1 MDKRI
6 QLILN
11 LLVSVLSLAFIAYLV
26 GVDKILAVLLKARP
40 ELLAAALL
48 TYVFLNVVMSY
59 RIKMVLEG
67 IGERIGVWQAFP
79 SNLAGMLASDFTPA
93 RAGYLFTAFSMSSR
107 NGIGLEKTI
116 LSIFGPQMFDF
127 LIKVTCAGILLLML
141 LSRVGAGDMTL
152 NAALLLAFLA
162 AIIFMSALVFHPPL
176 LTRLAF
182 MESFPFV
189 PSAFAF
195 LRRMHVHSGKV
206 LALKEKII
214 LITLLSWFIKGVEWS
229 FLSRA
234 IGISVSGNPIQDLL
248 FIMVFQGAIT
258 IIQFLPIP
266 TLAGAGASEAGFAAI
281 LILFGVPFEVGVT
294 FGFLTRLT
302 MITVDAFSLPVI
314 LAYLHGH
321 SLEGMLK
328 GITGGH

>member
-1 MDKRI
+1 MV
-6 QLILN
+6 N
-11 LLVSVLSLAFIAYLV
+11 LLVSVMSLALIAYLV

-48 TYVFLNVVMSY
+48 AYAFLNVVMSY
-59 RIKMVLEG
+59 RIKVVLEG
-67 IGERIGVWQAFP
+67 IGERISVWQAVP

-93 RAGYLFTAFSMSSR
+93 RAGYFFTAFSISSR
-107 NGIGLEKTI
+107 NGIALEKTI

-127 LIKVTCAGILLLML
+127 LIKVTCAGVLLLML
-141 LSRVGAGDMTL
+141 LSMVEVGDMTL
-152 NAALLLAFLA
+152 NAAFLLAFLA
-162 AIIFMSALVFHPPL
+162 TILFVSVLVFHPPL
-176 LTRLAF
+176 LARLASL
-182 MESFPFV
+182 ESIPFV
-189 PSAFAF
+189 PFAFAF
-195 LRRMHVHSGKV
+195 LRRMHIHSDKV

-214 LITLLSWFIKGVEWS
+214 LITFSSWFIKGVEWF

-234 IGISVSGNPIQDLL
+234 IGISLSGNPVQDLL

-281 LILFGVPFEVGVT
+281 LIFFGIPFEVGVT

-302 MITVDAFSLPVI
+302 MITVDIFSLPVI
-314 LAYLHGH
+314 LAYLRSH

-328 GITGGH
+328 GITGAH